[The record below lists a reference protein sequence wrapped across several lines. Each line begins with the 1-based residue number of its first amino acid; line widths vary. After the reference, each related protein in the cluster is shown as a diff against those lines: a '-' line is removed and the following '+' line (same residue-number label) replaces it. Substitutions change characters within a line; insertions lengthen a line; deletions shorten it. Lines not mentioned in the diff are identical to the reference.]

1 MTTEKKFIE
10 SIKKLQEGEDDE
22 FAKVKSNESKSLL
35 GNNLVPEKILSLLS
49 WTVSFWMSS
58 IENNEIKT
66 SMLPTKKL
74 VKFCRLILEQG
85 KNGGYLK
92 DYNRADVRILK
103 MLALANSSKASEI
116 WGKEQGLDYQSLKK
130 YEKKIGYN

>member
-1 MTTEKKFIE
+1 MNKDKKFLN
-10 SIKKLQEGEDDE
+10 SLKKLQEGEEEE

-35 GNNLVPEKILSLLS
+35 ENNLVPENILSALS
-49 WTVSFWMSS
+49 WTASFWMNS

-66 SMLPTKKL
+66 SMMPTKKL
-74 VKFCRLILEQG
+74 VKFCRLVLEQG
-85 KNGGYLK
+85 KNDGYLK

-103 MLALANSSKASEI
+103 MLALANSPKASEV
-116 WGKEQGLDYQSLKK
+116 WAKEQGWDYQSLKK

>member
-1 MTTEKKFIE
+1 
-10 SIKKLQEGEDDE
+10 
-22 FAKVKSNESKSLL
+22 
-35 GNNLVPEKILSLLS
+35 
-49 WTVSFWMSS
+49 
-58 IENNEIKT
+58 
-66 SMLPTKKL
+66 MLPTKKL

-85 KNGGYLK
+85 KNEGYLK

>member
-85 KNGGYLK
+85 KNEGYLK

>member
-1 MTTEKKFIE
+1 MNKDKKFIE
-10 SIKKLQEGEDDE
+10 SIKKLQEGEEEE

-85 KNGGYLK
+85 KNEGYLK

>member
-1 MTTEKKFIE
+1 MTKEKKFIE

-49 WTVSFWMSS
+49 WTVSFWMGS

-85 KNGGYLK
+85 KNEGYLK

>member
-1 MTTEKKFIE
+1 MTTEKKFIK

-35 GNNLVPEKILSLLS
+35 ENNLVPEKILSLLS

-85 KNGGYLK
+85 KNEGYLK

>member
-1 MTTEKKFIE
+1 MTKEKKFIE

-85 KNGGYLK
+85 KNEGYLK

>member
-49 WTVSFWMSS
+49 WTVSF
-58 IENNEIKT
+58 
-66 SMLPTKKL
+66 L
-74 VKFCRLILEQG
+74 
-85 KNGGYLK
+85 
-92 DYNRADVRILK
+92 
-103 MLALANSSKASEI
+103 
-116 WGKEQGLDYQSLKK
+116 
-130 YEKKIGYN
+130 